1 MKYKADVKD
10 SVLTIRITGRVNS
23 DNAGELEEH
32 LASIRKKH
40 AFQSMIL
47 DFAGVEF
54 ISSAGL
60 RVLMKLYREDGKLT
74 VINVSDSV
82 YDVFDITGMDDIMDI
97 RRAEPEKG
105 AVSDDPLNDTTWPLT
120 FTPVTALFEEQVAAH
135 PDRLAVV
142 STGVSMTYAEL
153 NEAATSTI
161 ATQMI
166 TRF

>member
-1 MKYKADVKD
+1 MAFPKNAAAQCPMSEAPTPVADK
-10 SVLTIRITGRVNS
+10 
-23 DNAGELEEH
+23 
-32 LASIRKKH
+32 
-40 AFQSMIL
+40 
-47 DFAGVEF
+47 
-54 ISSAGL
+54 
-60 RVLMKLYREDGKLT
+60 DGKLI

-153 NEAATSTI
+153 NEAANRI
-161 ATQMI
+161 ANTLRYYNVRPDDTVMVPSAS
-166 TRF
+166 FL